1 MFKVILHKK
10 LFLSFFLV
18 CFSWLSFAQAIIIVT
33 DVSGN
38 GTGICPDGQIKISTS
53 DLSLVRYQWQQLLV
67 NGWSAVPYA
76 NNNNLSVSYKDA
88 NKYRLLATD
97 NLGFDRTSNEL
108 DLIQL
113 PPPPTPIITPS
124 RNVNQ
129 ICQGDS
135 LILKTTFISGF
146 NLFWSFDDVQLS
158 IPQTAQITA
167 KKAGKYDVVLVNQ
180 TNGCSA
186 KSAIFKLDYTS
197 TVTVKID
204 SVPPFCSLNAA
215 PINLT
220 VTPTGGRFK
229 GKGIT
234 DPNTGNFSPTVA
246 GVGKHEITYEVAQN
260 GSCPS
265 ISDKRIISVSD
276 LKPVITTNTGK
287 TQFCN
292 GDNVLLS
299 VLPNMKNYAWYQV
312 GNPTPM
318 GSSSSTLI
326 VTGSGK
332 FNVAVL
338 EKETL
343 CQATSPDVNIEFF
356 TPSTVAVDLIP
367 PVCGLEFMPVPLK
380 GTPSGG
386 TFTIN
391 GVFATIFDYKK
402 LGFGK
407 HKVAY
412 TLNGSLPCLQG
423 LATQDVLIQDFPKPD
438 LGPDILLGKGNSV
451 TLRGAVEGG
460 VSYAWTPATDLDNP
474 TGANPVASP
483 DKTTEYLVKVL
494 SSNGCEGEGKV
505 NIVVYQ
511 PVYIPTAFT
520 PNSDGMND
528 VWDLKGLEVYPNP
541 EVQIFNRWGNMVFY
555 SKGSYVPFDGT
566 DSNKALPEGMYVYK
580 INPFPDRPDFQYK
593 GTFMLFR

>member
-1 MFKVILHKK
+1 MPKYIPHKQ
-10 LFLSFFLV
+10 LLLGGFLMCL
-18 CFSWLSFAQAIIIVT
+18 SWLSFAQSIIIVQ
-33 DVSGN
+33 DGP
-38 GTGICPDGQIKISTS
+38 GICPGGKITISTS
-53 DLSLVRYQWQQLLV
+53 DPTLVDYKWEIFR
-67 NGWSAVPYA
+67 GTAWSAVPFE
-76 NNNNLSVSYKDA
+76 NNSKLSTA
-88 NKYRLLATD
+88 EPGKYHLLGRD
-97 NLGFDRTSNEL
+97 NLGVSKVSNEL
-108 DLIQL
+108 NIIEL
-113 PPPPTPIITPS
+113 PATPTPIITPN

-129 ICQGDS
+129 ICPGDS
-135 LILKTTFISGF
+135 LILKTTFLTGYQ
-146 NLFWSFDDVQLS
+146 LFWAYNDVQLS
-158 IPQTAQITA
+158 IPQTMQIVA
-167 KKAGKYDVVLVNQ
+167 KKAGKYDVTLVDQ
-180 TNGCSA
+180 SPTSNGCAA
-186 KSAIFKLDYTS
+186 KSATFNLDYT
-197 TVTVKID
+197 TMITVKID
-204 SVPPFCSLNAA
+204 SVPPFCSLTAT
-215 PINLT
+215 PLNLT
-220 VTPTGGRFK
+220 ATPTGGRFN

-234 DPNTGNFSPTVA
+234 DPNTGNFSPSVA
-246 GVGKHEITYEVAQN
+246 GVGKHEISYEVAQN

-265 ISDKRIISVSD
+265 ITDRRNISVSD
-276 LKPVITTNTGK
+276 LKPTITTNTGK
-287 TQFCN
+287 TQFCL
-292 GDNVLLS
+292 GDPTVTLS

-318 GSSSSTLI
+318 GSSSTFI

-332 FNVAVL
+332 FNVAIL

-343 CQATSPDVNIEFF
+343 CQATSPDVNIKFF
-356 TPSTVAVDLIP
+356 TPSSVAVDLIP
-367 PVCGLEFMPVPLK
+367 FVCGLEFTPVPLK

-391 GVFATIFDYKK
+391 GVFATTFDYKK

-451 TLRGAVEGG
+451 TLKGAVEGG
-460 VSYAWTPATDLDNP
+460 VSYTWSPATGLDNP
-474 TGANPVASP
+474 TVANPVASP
-483 DKTTEYLVKVL
+483 SQSQEYIVKVL

-505 NIVVYQ
+505 SIVVYQ

-528 VWDLKGLEVYPNP
+528 IWELRGLEVYPNP

-555 SKGSYVPFDGT
+555 SKGSYAPFDGT

>member
-1 MFKVILHKK
+1 MPKYIPHKQ
-10 LFLSFFLV
+10 LLIALLCL
-18 CFSWLSFAQAIIIVT
+18 CFSWTTFAMPIIIIK
-33 DVSGN
+33 N
-38 GTGICPDGQIKISTS
+38 GPGICPGGSIT
-53 DLSLVRYQWQQLLV
+53 LSCNEPNIATYKWQEFIMGSW
-67 NGWSAVPYA
+67 NDVPNSNSPNFFTGKAGRFRLTA
-76 NNNNLSVSYKDA
+76 N
-88 NKYRLLATD
+88 D
-97 NLGFDRTSNEL
+97 NLGNYLESNFFDIVLLT
-108 DLIQL
+108 
-113 PPPPTPIITPS
+113 PPPVPIITPN
-124 RNVNQ
+124 RAVNQ

-135 LILKTTFISGF
+135 LILRTTFQTGF
-146 NLFWSFDDVQLS
+146 QFFWYFDNDPNILNQL
-158 IPQTAQITA
+158 QTVTWVA
-167 KKAGKYDVVLVNQ
+167 KKEGTYTLKITDQ
-180 TNGCSA
+180 SPTNGCSSTSLPY
-186 KSAIFKLDYTS
+186 KIDYTS
-197 TVTVKID
+197 SVTVKLN
-204 SVPPFCSLNAA
+204 SVSTFCKLTDT

-220 VTPTGGRFK
+220 ATPTGGRFK

-234 DPNTGNFSPTVA
+234 DANNGTFSPSVA

-265 ISDKRIISVSD
+265 ISDIDTISVSD
-276 LKPVITTNTGK
+276 LKPIITTNTGK

-318 GSSSSTLI
+318 GSSSTFI

-332 FNVAVL
+332 FNVAIL

-356 TPSTVAVDLIP
+356 TPSSVAVDLIP
-367 PVCGLEFMPVPLK
+367 FVCGLEFTPVPLK

-386 TFTIN
+386 AFTIN
-391 GVFATIFDYKK
+391 GVFATTFDYKK

-451 TLRGAVEGG
+451 TLKGAVEGG
-460 VSYAWTPATDLDNP
+460 VSYTWSPATGLDNP
-474 TGANPVASP
+474 TVANPVASP
-483 DKTTEYLVKVL
+483 SQSQEYIVKVL

-505 NIVVYQ
+505 SIVVYQ

-528 VWDLKGLEVYPNP
+528 IWELRGLEVYPNP

>member
-1 MFKVILHKK
+1 MPKYILHKK
-10 LFLSFFLV
+10 IIFFVFLMCL
-18 CFSWLSFAQAIIIVT
+18 SWLSFSQAIIIVT

-38 GTGICPDGQIKISTS
+38 GTGICPDRQIKISTN
-53 DLSLVRYQWQQLLV
+53 DPSLVNYKWEQLLA
-67 NGWSAVPYA
+67 NGWSAVPFE
-76 NNNNLSVSYKDA
+76 NNDNLKVNYKDA

-97 NLGFDRTSNEL
+97 NLGNSRVSNVL

-113 PPPPTPIITPS
+113 PPPPTPIISPS

-135 LILKTTFISGF
+135 LILKTTSISGH

-167 KKAGKYDVVLVNQ
+167 KKEGKYYVVIVNQ
-180 TNGCSA
+180 TNGCDA
-186 KSAIFKLDYTS
+186 KSATFKLDYTS
-197 TVTVKID
+197 AVTVKLN
-204 SVPPFCSLNAA
+204 SVPPFCKLTDT

-220 VTPTGGRFK
+220 AIPAGGRFK

-234 DPNTGNFSPTVA
+234 DAVAGTFSPSVA
-246 GVGKHEITYEVAQN
+246 GVGKHEIKYEVPQN

-265 ISDKRIISVSD
+265 ISDIDTVSVSD
-276 LKPVITTNTGK
+276 LKPIITTNTGK

-292 GDNVLLS
+292 GDNVTLS

-318 GSSSSTLI
+318 GSSSTFI

-332 FNVAVL
+332 FNVAIL

-356 TPSTVAVDLIP
+356 IASSVAVDPIP
-367 PVCGLEFMPVPLK
+367 SVCGLEFTPVPLK

-386 TFTIN
+386 AFTIN
-391 GVFATIFDYKK
+391 GVFATTFDYKK

-423 LATQDVLIQDFPKPD
+423 SAEQNVDIQDFPKPD
-438 LGPDILLGKGNSV
+438 LGSDILLGKGNSV
-451 TLRGAVEGG
+451 TLKGAVDGG
-460 VSYAWTPATDLDNP
+460 VSYTWTPATDLDNA
-474 TGANPVASP
+474 TVANPVASP
-483 DKTTEYLVKVL
+483 TTSQEYIVKVL
-494 SSNGCEGEGKV
+494 SSNGCSGEGKV

-528 VWDLKGLEVYPNP
+528 NWELSGLEVYPSP

-555 SKGSYVPFDGT
+555 SKGSYAPFDGT
-566 DSNKALPEGMYVYK
+566 DSNKPLPEGMYVYK